1 MDSVQ
6 AIKAALSLFHL
17 PARLKA
23 ARAEPLPP
31 GVDLLLR
38 AASGDQDAL
47 SVACMAS
54 ERSPDIVRY
63 ACVFYVEQVL
73 FSPDSDH
80 YRLLGTSSGA
90 SISELRRNMALLLT
104 WLHPDKDVTGERTHL
119 AMRVT
124 AAWDT
129 LRIREQRAAYD
140 ASLVRSAACDP
151 DVQPRQRRSM
161 SPQAS
166 AKMPKRNAR
175 FSPPSPEAARRRPV
189 QSHQHG
195 LIGRG
200 LLYLRRMLRDRSG
213 T

>member
-1 MDSVQ
+1 MESVQ

-47 SVACMAS
+47 SVACTAS
-54 ERSPDIVRY
+54 ERSPDLVRQ

-73 FSPDSDH
+73 FSPDSDY
-80 YRLLGTSSGA
+80 YRLLGTSCDA

-129 LRIREQRAAYD
+129 LRSREQRAAYD
-140 ASLVRSAACDP
+140 ASLVRSLARDP
-151 DVQPRQRRSM
+151 GVQRTQSRSM

-166 AKMPKRNAR
+166 AMMSKGNVR
-175 FSPPSPEAARRRPV
+175 FSPPSPESSRRRPV
-189 QSHQHG
+189 HPHQHG